1 MLEGSVLGLA
11 SKVLPTFFEESV
23 KTSIDLLN
31 TEIENSNV
39 EEKRV
44 NIEADNKKS
53 RSIRNQ
59 QEKTFPNKSPNQRDV
74 VDEEPN
80 ENVQQVKE
88 KQEENNR
95 QKIAQLEKQNKDIRE
110 RIKTKEIQ
118 YELEREEIQTISKY
132 RKRNSN
138 IIKKEYYKMEE
149 EEEHLIEEQQRKK
162 ARFDIDEDDNI
173 RGPEYQEER
182 NEKEVDENAPC
193 AVCKYISPEE
203 NNEMI
208 CCEGCDL
215 YVHQAFYGLENI
227 PEGKWVCKTCEAGV
241 KPKCAL
247 CAQSGG
253 AMKITSD
260 GRQWAHVI
268 CAWWIP
274 GVKFGNLKEMA
285 PIVDIDKI
293 PKERWSLTCSICK
306 EKVGA
311 CIQCEVNN
319 CSQSFHVTCAYSGG
333 FIMDASCS
341 EDNPD
346 PIFKANCKT
355 HGKLS
360 KTPEK
365 KYKGPF
371 NASKR
376 QKSGSR
382 KISTKQEATKE
393 VDTHDTTGTTE

>member
-31 TEIENSNV
+31 TESENSNV
-39 EEKRV
+39 EEKR
-44 NIEADNKKS
+44 S

-88 KQEENNR
+88 
-95 QKIAQLEKQNKDIRE
+95 
-110 RIKTKEIQ
+110 
-118 YELEREEIQTISKY
+118 
-132 RKRNSN
+132 
-138 IIKKEYYKMEE
+138 EYYKMEE

-215 YVHQAFYGLENI
+215 YVHQ
-227 PEGKWVCKTCEAGV
+227 
-241 KPKCAL
+241 
-247 CAQSGG
+247 
-253 AMKITSD
+253 
-260 GRQWAHVI
+260 
-268 CAWWIP
+268 
-274 GVKFGNLKEMA
+274 
-285 PIVDIDKI
+285 
-293 PKERWSLTCSICK
+293 KERWSLTCSICK

-376 QKSGSR
+376 QKRINGVMGKEYKKRNIPS
-382 KISTKQEATKE
+382 KINLLYHVYTLSFDRANCNLLYNYNKDKNAAIHLSSYQNIIA
-393 VDTHDTTGTTE
+393 